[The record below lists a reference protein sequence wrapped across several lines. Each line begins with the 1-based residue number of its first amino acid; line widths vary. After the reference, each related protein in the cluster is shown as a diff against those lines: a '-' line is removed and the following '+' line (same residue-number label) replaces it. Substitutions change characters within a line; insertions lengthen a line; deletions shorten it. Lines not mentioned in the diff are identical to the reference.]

1 MTYTV
6 KFREDSLKEW
16 KKLDKAIQ
24 RQFAKNLKKCCNN
37 SHVFSAKLRGIKD
50 CYKIKLRASG
60 FRLVYQ
66 VIDELLIIAVVAVGK
81 RERSDVYNLASER
94 MR

>member
-6 KFREDSLKEW
+6 KFRDDALKEW
-16 KKLDKAIQ
+16 LRLDKTIQ
-24 RQFAKNLKKCCNN
+24 QQFAKKLKKCSENP
-37 SHVFSAKLRGIKD
+37 HIASAKLRGLKD

-66 VIDELLIIAVVAVGK
+66 VIDDAVVAVGK
-81 RERSDVYNLASER
+81 LERSNVYHLASER
-94 MR
+94 MK